1 MAKPK
6 PDFRKILSPKTR
18 AEGKTHL
25 ERILAFQDMDR
36 RGMAVTLLE
45 ASRTLVDA
53 GPLKPEHAFRQWGDD
68 EWMLYRYIP
77 ALAVCLDPSIELRDV
92 ELPKP
97 EEGWDPVTDAR
108 AGKTDSLFRSIELVV
123 GRDLFF
129 RARINL
135 QAEVRLAASFLRDHH
150 GRGSAI
156 CVAVD
161 VLEPG
166 FYPERQIPDTRAPLE
181 GAQLIA
187 THGDHDRVERY
198 SEAAADLEGL
208 FEAAVIKRQR
218 GPLSNEQERRLR
230 ELRSWPERL
239 DFDALSI
246 QACDGTVLCEHR
258 FTGEDEPSPAPEM

>member
-1 MAKPK
+1 MLETKA
-6 PDFRKILSPKTR
+6 DFRKILSPKTR
-18 AEGKTHL
+18 AEGNAHL

-36 RGMAVTLLE
+36 PHMAESLLE
-45 ASRTLVDA
+45 ASRALVDA

-77 ALAVCLDPSIELRDV
+77 ALAFCLDPSVEMRDV

-123 GRDLFF
+123 GRDLFV
-129 RARINL
+129 RARIDL
-135 QAEVRLAASFLRDHH
+135 RAEVRLAARFLVDHH

-156 CVAVD
+156 GVAVD
-161 VLEPG
+161 VFEPG
-166 FYPERQIPDTRAPLE
+166 FYPERQTPDTRAPLE

-208 FEAAVIKRQR
+208 FAAAVIKRQR
-218 GPLSNEQERRLR
+218 GQLSHDQERRLR

-246 QACDGTVLCEHR
+246 QACDGTVLCEKR
-258 FTGEDEPSPAPEM
+258 FTGEDEPSPAPDM